1 MPRVSP
7 PVPQNDASAA
17 IAFRLELCQNRD
29 MYWTGF
35 LPKNAVVMAKK
46 KAEIKADT
54 ESNLLPPPEVLPQ
67 VLEETP
73 VVAPKAVVSVLI
85 FLEAEPNPTQR
96 ELLTKMMGAIGL
108 TEADFLAEWGEF
120 PTSASS
126 FVLGLGLGPK
136 KSARLS
142 ALRPDWLSLPS
153 LAEIQLEPSQKRA
166 AWSSLQQFQAR
177 LRMPR

>member
-1 MPRVSP
+1 MS
-7 PVPQNDASAA
+7 
-17 IAFRLELCQNRD
+17 
-29 MYWTGF
+29 WTGF

-46 KAEIKADT
+46 KADSQSEPSPT
-54 ESNLLPPPEVLPQ
+54 SEV
-67 VLEETP
+67 VEETP
-73 VVAPKAVVSVLI
+73 LIAPKSVVSVLI
-85 FLEAEPNPTQR
+85 FLEAEPTSAQR

-108 TEADFLAEWGEF
+108 TEAEFLAEWGEF
-120 PTSASS
+120 PATASS

-142 ALRPDWLSLPS
+142 ALRPEWLSLPS
-153 LAEIQLEPSQKRA
+153 LAEIQLDPGQKRL